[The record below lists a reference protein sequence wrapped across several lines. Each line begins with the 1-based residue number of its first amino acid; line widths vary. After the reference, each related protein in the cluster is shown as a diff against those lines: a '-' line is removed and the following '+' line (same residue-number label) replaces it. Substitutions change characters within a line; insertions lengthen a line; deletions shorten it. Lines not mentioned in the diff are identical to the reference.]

1 MRGGLPGLTVDA
13 DRMTALIRWRHRVA
27 AGTLAVSLCL
37 AATSLH
43 PALAAGGTF
52 DLAQAIE
59 LVKREVAVAQAVDAE
74 GQQSLRVDEAQLDFS
89 LVEIAGRGGTRL
101 AVPDADFGAGK
112 DNGKKPALRRH
123 VAVDLAAPREA
134 KTADAAETPD
144 AARSITAGTGT
155 LARAIGDLAAASRLG
170 LVGEPTFE
178 AKRVALDLEFA
189 LDRDAN
195 GGPAVL
201 VFAGDRRIDPRNV
214 QKLRLKLSAKQK

>member
-1 MRGGLPGLTVDA
+1 MA
-13 DRMTALIRWRHRVA
+13 SA
-27 AGTLAVSLCL
+27 LCL

-52 DLAQAIE
+52 DLALAIE
-59 LVKREVAVAQAVDAE
+59 LVKREVAAAQAVAAE
-74 GQQSLRVDEAQLDFS
+74 VQQSLRVDEAQLDFS

-101 AVPDADFGAGK
+101 AVPGADFAAGK
-112 DNGKKPALRRH
+112 ENGRKPALRRQ
-123 VAVDLAAPREA
+123 VAAPREA

-144 AARSITAGTGT
+144 AARSVTAGTGT

-170 LVGEPTFE
+170 LLGEPTFE

-195 GGPAVL
+195 GAPAVL

-214 QKLRLKLSAKQK
+214 QRLRLKLSALHRGTGSPR